1 MSDDTKRPELPPG
14 YYVAHNG
21 EGRPQVVEFY
31 ISPSCDA
38 HWRNVND
45 DRMKWDPRDLGY
57 TLTSIPDLTR
67 VTVVGEISDEMVER
81 ALYAYWQ
88 KDRHAQAFN
97 FHDRGSMR
105 AALTA
110 ALLPPATVKE

>member
-1 MSDDTKRPELPPG
+1 MSDDTKHPVLPPG

-67 VTVVGEISDEMVER
+67 VTVVDREVVEKIG
-81 ALYAYWQ
+81 ALL
-88 KDRHAQAFN
+88 N
-97 FHDRGSMR
+97 I
-105 AALTA
+105 AACSGMIDFVQDNIREAL
-110 ALLPPATVKE
+110 ALLPSATVKE